1 MELLAFRIDLYLKIL
16 ILLVARDG
24 YNNLVDSPIIFC
36 VYNEEISLDS
46 HTLLEVLAVNLSTG
60 SGVQVS
66 DRILRDH
73 GNISVRV
80 N

>member
-16 ILLVARDG
+16 VLLVARDG
-24 YNNLVDSPIIFC
+24 YDNLVDNPIIFC

>member
-24 YNNLVDSPIIFC
+24 YDNLVDSPIIFC